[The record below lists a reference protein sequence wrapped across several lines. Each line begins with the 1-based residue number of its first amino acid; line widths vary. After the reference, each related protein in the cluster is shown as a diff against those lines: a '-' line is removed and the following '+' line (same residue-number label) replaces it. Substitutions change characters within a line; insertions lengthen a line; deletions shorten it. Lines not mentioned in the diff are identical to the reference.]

1 MLGLFQSRISRGA
14 VAAIHGWREQFTE
27 ERDVRLRERSLEL
40 RKEAAAREQSEN
52 FQPAA
57 IALMSE
63 AIRRATGL
71 TPYDC
76 QLAAGLSLAAGE
88 IAEMA
93 TGEGKTLAA
102 LLPAYVFALR
112 GRGAHVA
119 TVNPYLAARD

>member
-63 AIRRATGL
+63 AKSRDNARRA
-71 TPYDC
+71 
-76 QLAAGLSLAAGE
+76 E
-88 IAEMA
+88 
-93 TGEGKTLAA
+93 A
-102 LLPAYVFALR
+102 LYRPKGPR
-112 GRGAHVA
+112 
-119 TVNPYLAARD
+119 TC